1 MIFFV
6 GPSNT
11 TTNSNNGLATANTSS
26 TGSASSAHNPPLHS
40 ALTEHQRIF
49 NYTPRK
55 FVPSN
60 RNQKGKN
67 KAKTCTIKFFCLSCK
82 DDEQPPS
89 SIAEKTTLANCGL
102 DPSICCNLEA
112 SSVHEYL
119 CERYPAL
126 SSVGGYELLL
136 FQRGGEEKGFCP
148 VPPHIHLQT
157 LKLFLVRLLY
167 TYDLCRWTLK

>member
-1 MIFFV
+1 MILISQNLLLIFFV

-11 TTNSNNGLATANTSS
+11 SS
-26 TGSASSAHNPPLHS
+26 GPSGHNPPLHS

-49 NYTPRK
+49 NYMPRK

-82 DDEQPPS
+82 DDERPLS

-102 DPSICCNLEA
+102 GPSSICCKIEA

-126 SSVGGYELLL
+126 SSVGGYELLI
-136 FQRGGEEKGFCP
+136 FQRGRETRGFAKCH
-148 VPPHIHLQT
+148 PHIHLQT
-157 LKLFLVRLLY
+157 LKPLLVRRLY
-167 TYDLCRWTLK
+167 IYGLCTKTIS